1 MHWIWRN
8 IIICTL
14 IAIGIFLF
22 IFNSETGTY
31 PTLTSNW
38 PDILLSVVLINLFGA
53 GMFYL
58 NRFFNKTIPWNK
70 NRTTRFFLEFC
81 AGIILLAILAGIY
94 KYVYLDQI
102 INTDDAETNFWEQYW
117 DGAVKFGIIAVIFT
131 YLYSLVNFSI
141 FSYMQYSFIQI
152 ESIRL
157 ERDQLN
163 LQFEALR
170 SQLSPHFLFNALNTI
185 SSLMYKD
192 IRQADK
198 FIRRLAST
206 YRYILKT
213 DDRKLVKLSEEVE
226 MLKSY
231 FYMQKIRYEDC
242 FNTNIDISDETLET
256 FIPPL
261 TLQMLAENAL
271 KHNAISEGK
280 PLQISIK
287 QNNSNQ
293 IEVSNNIIE
302 KPELVKIGNNLLD
315 RPKENG
321 SYKIG
326 IKNIKK
332 RYDYFTF
339 KKVDIVIDHNFTVKL
354 PLIQQSIE
362 KPVIL

>member
-1 MHWIWRN
+1 M
-8 IIICTL
+8 
-14 IAIGIFLF
+14 
-22 IFNSETGTY
+22 Y
-31 PTLTSNW
+31 
-38 PDILLSVVLINLFGA
+38 
-53 GMFYL
+53 YL

-70 NRTTRFFLEFC
+70 IRTTRFFLEFC
-81 AGIILLAILAGIY
+81 AGILLLGILAGIY
-94 KYVYLDQI
+94 KYAYLDQI
-102 INTDDAETNFWEQYW
+102 INIDDPETIFWQQYW

-141 FSYMQYSFIQI
+141 FSYNQYSFIQI

-163 LQFEALR
+163 LQFEALK

-185 SSLMYKD
+185 SSLIYKD
-192 IRQADK
+192 IKQADD
-198 FIRRLAST
+198 FIRRLALT

-213 DDRKLVKLSEEVE
+213 DDRKLVLLSQEVE
-226 MLKSY
+226 MVQSY
-231 FYMQKIRYEDC
+231 LFMQKIRYEDC
-242 FNTNIDISDETLET
+242 FNISIELSDETLHT

-271 KHNAISEGK
+271 KHNSISEEK
-280 PLQISIK
+280 PLLISIT
-287 QNNSNQ
+287 QNKSNQ

-315 RPKENG
+315 RPKEKG
-321 SYKIG
+321 SYRIG

-339 KKVDIVIDHNFTVKL
+339 KKVDIVIDKNFTVKL
-354 PLIQQSIE
+354 PLIPQTIE
-362 KPVIL
+362 KPIIL

>member
-1 MHWIWRN
+1 
-8 IIICTL
+8 
-14 IAIGIFLF
+14 
-22 IFNSETGTY
+22 
-31 PTLTSNW
+31 
-38 PDILLSVVLINLFGA
+38 
-53 GMFYL
+53 
-58 NRFFNKTIPWNK
+58 
-70 NRTTRFFLEFC
+70 
-81 AGIILLAILAGIY
+81 
-94 KYVYLDQI
+94 
-102 INTDDAETNFWEQYW
+102 
-117 DGAVKFGIIAVIFT
+117 
-131 YLYSLVNFSI
+131 
-141 FSYMQYSFIQI
+141 
-152 ESIRL
+152 
-157 ERDQLN
+157 
-163 LQFEALR
+163 
-170 SQLSPHFLFNALNTI
+170 
-185 SSLMYKD
+185 
-192 IRQADK
+192 
-198 FIRRLAST
+198 
-206 YRYILKT
+206 
-213 DDRKLVKLSEEVE
+213 VKLSEEVE

-242 FNTNIDISDETLET
+242 FNTNIDLADETLET